1 MNSIG
6 DADIDTTIVALVL
19 EKKEKEREEKHAEHQ
34 KREVEEK
41 NLQVQVKMKPSSKNK
56 KRFHEYMTN
65 DSVLGKLD
73 SGDIDYPHPTQTL
86 PSKNSTFLTENNQT
100 GR

>member
-6 DADIDTTIVALVL
+6 DADIDTNVVALVL
-19 EKKEKEREEKHAEHQ
+19 EKKAKEREEKQAEQ
-34 KREVEEK
+34 QNREVEEK
-41 NLQVQVKMKPSSKNK
+41 NLKVQVKMKPSSKNK

-73 SGDIDYPHPTQTL
+73 SGDIDYPHPTPTL
-86 PSKNSTFLTENNQT
+86 PSKNFYIFN
-100 GR
+100 RK